1 MPDIPRNREPKGRW
15 GQFSRTASFWVL
27 MFLIP
32 LLIYQVARPN
42 SRRRAEELS
51 YTMYLT
57 QLREKNI
64 ESVTVID
71 GKKVEGKLRT
81 PIAVQNKNRVSEF
94 WTLLPIKDSELELA
108 ELKVNNVPIKAVPLR

>member
-1 MPDIPRNREPKGRW
+1 MPDIPRDRGPKSRW

-42 SRRRAEELS
+42 GRRETAELT
-51 YTMYLT
+51 YTVFRSH
-57 QLREKNI
+57 LRNSNI
-64 ESVTVID
+64 ESVVIID

-81 PIAVQNKNRVSEF
+81 PITVQNNNRRVTDF
-94 WTLLPIKDSELELA
+94 WTLLPVKDSEEILA
-108 ELKVNNVPIKAVPLR
+108 TKSKRTT